1 MEGREDQQDNV
12 TTASELTIIKI
23 CFGEDNTEA
32 QENTVKNEENKTT
45 TSGPKVQ
52 ERKNN
57 TGGQQQ
63 GEDGEKGETED
74 RDQEKSTTASG
85 LTVKK

>member
-32 QENTVKNEENKTT
+32 QENTVKNEETIR
-45 TSGPKVQ
+45 Q
-52 ERKNN
+52 R
-57 TGGQQQ
+57 
-63 GEDGEKGETED
+63 
-74 RDQEKSTTASG
+74 R
-85 LTVKK
+85 